1 MAIGFEYTLSVDEQS
16 SLTELN
22 KFIQAIGDLQVS
34 LSLDLDYDNCM
45 EAISKLQSEIRT
57 LDTKMAIQINTFE
70 IDETDLQA
78 ELYRKSRD
86 LKLLLKVEF
95 DDMALATQDVESP
108 TEKIKE
114 KAERDVVLIQDSVKK
129 MLNNL
134 NAQMQKA
141 NISSDI
147 IDVDSIERSIEE
159 LSLSTMKFD
168 EIKLRAREIK
178 NEISGWQQAI
188 RLQNNLLVETS
199 TQAKQV
205 RDAMGKA
212 NEAFKDDGGAR
223 ELTKSLG
230 LYERRLNIQKESIK
244 MSRQFKEASD
254 DVRESLLTKLDA
266 MRISGNTIKEL
277 GQSYQEASI
286 SIREM
291 KSSLKA
297 QHIAENGYAFNNL
310 AESVKGLAAQ
320 YLTLEAAMDG
330 VKAVFSNVKDYA
342 LELDNAYTDVA
353 ISMDITKSEF
363 DGWVDTATKIARA
376 NGITTGSVMDMVKI
390 YAQAGQSL
398 EDIQKKLE
406 GTAAIQNITQW
417 DADQTTAV
425 VNSIINQFDLAGEAT
440 SKFGEDSAAAIEYF
454 GDRLVYLSNNLSMDN
469 VAAIQEMASA
479 IDDAGSVIHNAGG
492 SMEWYMAITG
502 KLAETTNMTG
512 SEIGA
517 AMRMITARTL
527 RQGEAVEAM
536 GESAEDMEFKMAKA
550 EDALS
555 QIGVSIRGETAD
567 ELLNIE
573 EILGKVANAWDKM
586 SDSQQQSV
594 AEAMAGTQRSSVFQ
608 ALMNEYQ
615 AIQELT
621 GKAMYAQGDL
631 YEANEVRATNLEAAY
646 NKLKDTYNNLCRSLM
661 DSESLKSL
669 IESFDSLLQ
678 IVGKVASVLDGNLLP
693 VLGALVAMFATMHKQ
708 SLVSFF
714 AKLTGSLVTTN
725 AATGALTISFA
736 ALKSVMGIGG
746 VIGLGIF
753 ALQKWGEHV
762 EQEKQRLDSMSDA
775 VEDFKKKFS
784 DENGNVSIGTLV
796 DEYKQVNKELEDA
809 SLNSDERAEKE
820 QRVIDLTNQLSA
832 ASDTYKSI
840 LENQNLELDEQIQAL
855 EKASELEKKKAT
867 YQLLDDTD
875 MSKGQIKDDTKTLTS
890 YSGDIDYYDT
900 YIAELERL
908 LEANQQQQ
916 MANNGNQA
924 EMNRLVAEEASL
936 KEKIQANDKLRIKES
951 DDFVKAYERLV
962 AYQEA
967 GQVAE
972 ELGIEN
978 TREQLEIL
986 EEMKPIY
993 EEILGIKQETA
1004 ATDTN
1009 GDGDNS
1015 GLEGMV
1021 QTAEQAQAKVDEL
1034 NKTYATTIDQL
1045 REASDLSQQ
1054 VADGFE
1060 SMDLSNLLNSEV
1072 MDGFTGSIN
1081 NAADVTE
1088 HLKNKMQE
1096 LQDKAYETAVNMQ
1109 LQNDEAWSNIVNTTG
1124 QALNIQAEDMGEY
1137 TNILAGYRQVDLDNA
1152 TSASNAEAQSTSQLL
1167 SGILS
1172 SYSQVTNSKAGYRKT
1187 DMGNVV
1193 KFLNSQGVKE
1203 AQTVNQISSLWADFY
1218 AAKKKAI
1225 NQELGSLGRQAKA
1238 MEGFRGDPT
1247 VQMNIDRLNAEL
1259 NALEAANGM
1268 VTNYFNNVGGTFKG
1282 IADGLGQAVTSA
1294 GKVVND
1300 AINSAKLGSGKGSG
1314 KGSGSSGGKG
1324 SSGKGSSGSTEKEV
1338 ADLELAIDRYYEYN
1352 DAITDVENKLESLR
1366 AKREQITD
1374 RDKYKKSLE
1383 DEIDLINEQIKG
1395 YKNLLK
1401 EQQKE
1406 QNEIKKVLSNNGFK
1420 FDADGD
1426 ITNYAKQLQT
1436 LQKKANKLSGD
1447 SKEAAIAQVEA
1458 LADLI
1463 ERYNELHDDIIP
1475 GTNLEMEDLKNTII
1489 GLNQELEEQ
1498 LEVVDDLWDR
1508 YYNLSVQIAKV
1519 DHALNVNRKK
1529 QENAET
1535 DEERIKLIEEE
1546 INLLKQKQKLTQQN
1560 KYAAEQEAKTL
1571 QDQLDDYG
1579 VKFGSDGSIANYDQV
1594 MQALQNRI
1602 NNSSGTEREEAEKAA
1617 ETLADLV
1624 EKYTQLQSETIPG
1637 LEEEWLDYAD
1647 AIGEAEESIED
1658 IYKQQKEAAV
1668 DAQKDVAD
1676 AYEYYLTKR
1685 YNKLKEA
1692 LQKEQEAYNKAYEEE
1707 TFDRTLNEQQ
1717 QVLNEIAQQIAIYER
1732 DTSAAGRAR
1741 LEQLKQEYAEQQ
1753 AAINDIVR
1761 ENEHEKANEN
1771 FEDEAASLDEELAEL
1786 LAPENLIK
1794 VVNDAIA
1801 SGFITIGDEV
1811 MSLDVLMTNWMD
1823 ETGDGLYVLGSVLK
1837 TELLDNLKNARDI
1850 VNELGLG
1857 GTGID
1862 MNTGIASLLQLTNP
1876 GGANSQQASVT
1887 FSAPLLYVE
1896 GNVDQDVADQ
1906 ITTQLQQLEQ
1916 QIYKNIAEQLK

>member
-22 KFIQAIGDLQVS
+22 KFIQSISDFEVS
-34 LSLDLDYDNCM
+34 LSLDLDYNNCM
-45 EAISKLQSEIRT
+45 EAINKLQSEIRT
-57 LDTKMAIQINTFE
+57 LDTKMSIQINTFE

-95 DDMALATQDVESP
+95 DDMALAQSMQEVDSP

-168 EIKLRAREIK
+168 EIKFRAKEIK

-205 RDAMGKA
+205 RDAMAKA
-212 NEAFKDDGGAR
+212 NDAFKDDGGASQVK
-223 ELTKSLG
+223 KSLD
-230 LYERRLNIQKESIK
+230 LYNRRLDIQKESVK
-244 MSRQFKEASD
+244 MSRQFKEASE
-254 DVRESLLTKLDA
+254 DVRESLLAELNA
-266 MRISGNTIKEL
+266 MKISGNTIKEL

-286 SIREM
+286 HIREM
-291 KSSLKA
+291 KSDLKA
-297 QHIAENGYAFNNL
+297 QHISENGYAFNNL
-310 AESVKGLAAQ
+310 AESVKGLAMQ
-320 YLTLEAAMDG
+320 YLSLEAAMDG
-330 VKAVFSNVKDYA
+330 AKAVFSNIKDYA
-342 LELDNAYTDVA
+342 LDLDDAYTDIA
-353 ISMDITKSEF
+353 ISMDITKEEF
-363 DGWVDTATKIARA
+363 NGWVDTASEIARA
-376 NGITTGSVMDMVKI
+376 NGVTTNSIMDMVKI

-398 EDIQKKLE
+398 EDIQDKLQ

-440 SKFGEDSAAAIEYF
+440 SKFAYDSGAAIEYF

-479 IDDAGSVIHNAGG
+479 IDDAGSVIHSAGG

-527 RQGEAVEAM
+527 RQGEAVEAL
-536 GESAEDMEFKMAKA
+536 GESADDLEYKMSKA

-555 QIGVSIRGETAD
+555 QIGVTIRGETAD
-567 ELLNIE
+567 ELLSIE
-573 EILGKVANAWDKM
+573 EILGKVAKAWDKL
-586 SDSQQQSV
+586 SDSQKQSV
-594 AEAMAGTQRSSVFQ
+594 AEAMSGTQRSSVFQ

-615 AIQELT
+615 AIEELT
-621 GKAMYAQGDL
+621 QDAFNAGGEL
-631 YEANEVRATNLEAAY
+631 YEANEVRANNLEAAY
-646 NKLKDTYNNLCRSLM
+646 NRLQDSYNNLCRSIM
-661 DSESLKSL
+661 DSDALIKVVEWLDSIVVAINNLDMQTIITSLTTISGIVAGIKWNSISELVTQL
-669 IESFDSLLQ
+669 IALKNSGALATTAMNGLKGGLYALIATAIFTGLWNLCKAIKEIIPNADRARDSIRELTGAVNDYNGSMDGL
-678 IVGKVASVLDGNLLP
+678 KNAELDVNNYIQAQQKMQGLKEDTEEYQKQLEISNQALSN
-693 VLGALVAMFATMHKQ
+693 LGANYPDMA
-708 SLVSFF
+708 
-714 AKLTGSLVTTN
+714 
-725 AATGALTISFA
+725 
-736 ALKSVMGIGG
+736 
-746 VIGLGIF
+746 
-753 ALQKWGEHV
+753 
-762 EQEKQRLDSMSDA
+762 
-775 VEDFKKKFS
+775 
-784 DENGNVSIGTLV
+784 
-796 DEYKQVNKELEDA
+796 
-809 SLNSDERAEKE
+809 
-820 QRVIDLTNQLSA
+820 
-832 ASDTYKSI
+832 SI
-840 LENQNLELDEQIQAL
+840 LENENIKLDDKLLKIQQINEAL
-855 EKASELEKKKAT
+855 EKE
-867 YQLLDDTD
+867 YQLNML
-875 MSKGQIKDDTKTLTS
+875 
-890 YSGDIDYYDT
+890 
-900 YIAELERL
+900 
-908 LEANQQQQ
+908 N
-916 MANNGNQA
+916 
-924 EMNRLVAEEASL
+924 SL
-936 KEKIQANDKLRIKES
+936 ANDKDIDALEKQIEEQLALL
-951 DDFVKAYERLV
+951 DAYEQ
-962 AYQEA
+962 AKANYQAGGDEVQVIGNSQFDMTNNATHEYFENIRKDIVYATNDLEMFNDTLKDLNEDGLATERQMADLNERAVKMKEDEIAKQNELNEA
-967 GQVAE
+967 KEKGANIE
-972 ELGIEN
+972 GGGTGISQDEVDG
-978 TREQLEIL
+978 L
-986 EEMKPIY
+986 
-993 EEILGIKQETA
+993 
-1004 ATDTN
+1004 AT
-1009 GDGDNS
+1009 
-1015 GLEGMV
+1015 GLE
-1021 QTAEQAQAKVDEL
+1021 AAKQKMAEL
-1034 NKTYATTIDQL
+1034 NSTYATTIDQL
-1045 REASDLSQQ
+1045 KEASDLSQQ
-1054 VADGFE
+1054 VANEFE
-1060 SMDLSNLLNSEV
+1060 SMDLTNLLNSEV
-1072 MDGFTGSIN
+1072 MDGFTGSIT

-1096 LQDKAYETAVNMQ
+1096 LQDKAYETAVNME
-1109 LQNDEAWSNIVNTTG
+1109 LQNNEAWNSIVKTTG
-1124 QALNIQAEDMGEY
+1124 EALNIQAEDMGEY
-1137 TNILAGYRQVDLDNA
+1137 TNILAGYRQVDMDNA
-1152 TSASNAEAQSTSQLL
+1152 TSASNAEAQATSQLL

-1187 DMGNVV
+1187 DMSNVV

-1203 AQTVNQISSLWADFY
+1203 AQTVDQISGLWADFY

-1225 NQELGSLGRQAKA
+1225 NQELASLGRQAKA

-1247 VQMNIDRLNAEL
+1247 VELNINRLNAEL
-1259 NALEAANGM
+1259 NALEAANSM

-1300 AINSAKLGSGKGSG
+1300 AINSAKLGSGKG
-1314 KGSGSSGGKG
+1314 GKG
-1324 SSGKGSSGSTEKEV
+1324 SSGKGTSGSSGSKKGSSSETEKEI
-1338 ADLELAIDRYYEYN
+1338 ADLELAIDRYYDYN

-1366 AKREQITD
+1366 AKREQITN
-1374 RDKYKKSLE
+1374 RDKYKKSLQ
-1383 DEIDLINEQIKG
+1383 DEIDLINDQIDG
-1395 YKNLLK
+1395 YQNLLK
-1401 EQQKE
+1401 EQKKE
-1406 QNEIKKVLSNNGFK
+1406 QSEIKKVLSNNGFK

-1436 LQKKANKLSGD
+1436 LQNQANKLSGE

-1463 ERYNELHDDIIP
+1463 ERYDELHDDIIP
-1475 GTNLEMEDLKNTII
+1475 GTNLEMQDLKNAILE
-1489 GLNQELEEQ
+1489 LNQELEEQ
-1498 LEVVDDLWDR
+1498 AEIVDDLWDR
-1508 YYNLSVQIAKV
+1508 YYNLSVEIAKV

-1529 QENAET
+1529 QDNAET

-1546 INLLKQKQKLTQQN
+1546 INLLKEKQKLTQKN
-1560 KYAAEQEAKTL
+1560 KKAAEQEAKSL

-1579 VKFGSDGSIANYDQV
+1579 VKFGADGSIANYDQV
-1594 MQALQNRI
+1594 MQALQNKI
-1602 NNSSGTEREEAEKAA
+1602 NNSSGSKREEAEKAA
-1617 ETLADLV
+1617 EALADLV

-1692 LQKEQEAYNKAYEEE
+1692 LQKEQDAYNKAYEEE

-1771 FEDEAASLDEELAEL
+1771 FEEEAASLEDELAGL

-1823 ETGDGLYVLGSVLK
+1823 ETGDGLYALGSVLK
-1837 TELLDNLKNARDI
+1837 SELLDNLQDARD
-1850 VNELGLG
+1850 VLNELGLG
-1857 GTGID
+1857 TTGID
-1862 MNTGIASLLQLTNP
+1862 MNTGIASLLQLTNAGTP
-1876 GGANSQQASVT
+1876 SQQSTVT

-1896 GNVDQDVADQ
+1896 GNVDQSVADQ
-1906 ITTQLQQLEQ
+1906 ITAQLQQLEQ
-1916 QIYKNIAEQLK
+1916 EIYKNIANQLK

>member
-34 LSLDLDYDNCM
+34 LSLGLDYNNCM
-45 EAISKLQSEIRT
+45 EAINKLQSEIRT
-57 LDTKMAIQINTFE
+57 LDTKMSIQINTFE

-95 DDMALATQDVESP
+95 DDMALAQATQEVNSP

-199 TQAKQV
+199 TQAKEV
-205 RDAMGKA
+205 RSAMKEA
-212 NEAFKDDGGAR
+212 NEAFAGDGGASQVK
-223 ELTKSLG
+223 KSNE
-230 LYERRLNIQKESIK
+230 LYERRLNIQKESVK
-244 MSRQFKEASD
+244 MSRQFKEASE
-254 DVRESLLTKLDA
+254 DVREALLDELNA
-266 MRISGNTIKEL
+266 MKISGNTIKEL

-286 SIREM
+286 RIREM
-291 KSSLKA
+291 KSDLKA
-297 QHIAENGYAFNNL
+297 QHIEENGYAFNNL
-310 AESVKGLAAQ
+310 AESVKGLAMQ
-320 YLTLEAAMDG
+320 YLSLEAAMDG
-330 VKAVFSNVKDYA
+330 AKAVFSNIKDYA
-342 LELDNAYTDVA
+342 LQLDDAYTDIA
-353 ISMDITKSEF
+353 ISMDVTKEEF
-363 DGWVDTATKIARA
+363 NEWVDTASEIARA
-376 NGITTGSVMDMVKI
+376 NGITTNSVMDMVKI

-398 EDIQKKLE
+398 EDIQDKLQ

-440 SKFGEDSAAAIEYF
+440 SKFAYDSGAAIEYF
-454 GDRLVYLSNNLSMDN
+454 GDRLVLLSNNLSMDN

-479 IDDAGSVIHNAGG
+479 IDDAGSVIHSAGG

-536 GESAEDMEFKMAKA
+536 GESAEDMEFKMSKA

-555 QIGVSIRGETAD
+555 QIGVTIRGETAD
-567 ELLNIE
+567 ELLSIE
-573 EILGKVANAWDKM
+573 EILGKVAGAWDKLT
-586 SDSQQQSV
+586 DSQKQ
-594 AEAMAGTQRSSVFQ
+594 AIGEAMAGTQRSSVFQ

-615 AIQELT
+615 AIEELT
-621 GKAMYAQGDL
+621 QDAFGAGGEL
-631 YEANEVRATNLEAAY
+631 YEANEVRANNLEAAY
-646 NKLKDTYNNLCRSLM
+646 NRLQDSYNNLCRSIM
-661 DSESLKSL
+661 DSDALIKVVEWLDSIVVAINNLDMQTIITSLTTISGIVAGIKWNSISELVTQL
-669 IESFDSLLQ
+669 IALKNSGALATTAMNGLKGGLYALIATAIFTGLWNLCKAIKEIIPNADRARDSIRELTGAVNDYNGSMDGL
-678 IVGKVASVLDGNLLP
+678 KNAELDVNNYIQAQQKMQGLKEDTEEYQKQLEISNQALSN
-693 VLGALVAMFATMHKQ
+693 LGANYPDMA
-708 SLVSFF
+708 
-714 AKLTGSLVTTN
+714 
-725 AATGALTISFA
+725 
-736 ALKSVMGIGG
+736 
-746 VIGLGIF
+746 
-753 ALQKWGEHV
+753 
-762 EQEKQRLDSMSDA
+762 
-775 VEDFKKKFS
+775 
-784 DENGNVSIGTLV
+784 
-796 DEYKQVNKELEDA
+796 
-809 SLNSDERAEKE
+809 
-820 QRVIDLTNQLSA
+820 
-832 ASDTYKSI
+832 SI
-840 LENQNLELDEQIQAL
+840 LENENIKLDDKLLKIQQINEAL
-855 EKASELEKKKAT
+855 EKE
-867 YQLLDDTD
+867 YQLNML
-875 MSKGQIKDDTKTLTS
+875 
-890 YSGDIDYYDT
+890 
-900 YIAELERL
+900 
-908 LEANQQQQ
+908 N
-916 MANNGNQA
+916 
-924 EMNRLVAEEASL
+924 SL
-936 KEKIQANDKLRIKES
+936 ANDKDIDALEKQIEEQLALL
-951 DDFVKAYERLV
+951 DAYEQ
-962 AYQEA
+962 AKANYQA
-967 GQVAE
+967 GGDEVQVIGNSQFDMTNNATHEYFDNIRKDIVYATNDLEMFNDTLKDLNEDGLATERQMADLNERAVKMKDEEIAKQE
-972 ELGIEN
+972 ELN
-978 TREQLEIL
+978 AA
-986 EEMKPIY
+986 
-993 EEILGIKQETA
+993 KQEGANIEGGGTGVSQEEVDGLAEGIDA
-1004 ATDTN
+1004 AQ
-1009 GDGDNS
+1009 GKI
-1015 GLEGMV
+1015 
-1021 QTAEQAQAKVDEL
+1021 AEL

-1060 SMDLSNLLNSEV
+1060 NMDLSNLLNSEV

-1314 KGSGSSGGKG
+1314 GKGSGSSGGKG
-1324 SSGKGSSGSTEKEV
+1324 SSGKGSSGSSSTEKEV
-1338 ADLELAIDRYYEYN
+1338 ADLELAIDRYYDYN

-1374 RDKYKKSLE
+1374 RDKYKKSLQ
-1383 DEIDLINEQIKG
+1383 DEIDLINDQIDG

-1401 EQQKE
+1401 EQKKE
-1406 QNEIKKVLSNNGFK
+1406 QSEIKKVLSNNGFK

-1498 LEVVDDLWDR
+1498 TEIVDDLWDR
-1508 YYNLSVQIAKV
+1508 YYNLSVEIAKV

-1546 INLLKQKQKLTQQN
+1546 IRLLKEKQKLTQKN
-1560 KYAAEQEAKTL
+1560 KKAAEQEAKTL

-1579 VKFGSDGSIANYDQV
+1579 VKFGADGSISNYDQV
-1594 MQALQNRI
+1594 MQTLQNRI
-1602 NNSSGTEREEAEKAA
+1602 NNSSGAEREEAEKAA

-1624 EKYTQLQSETIPG
+1624 EKYAQLQSETIPG

-1692 LQKEQEAYNKAYEEE
+1692 LQKEQDAYNKAYEEE

-1741 LEQLKQEYAEQQ
+1741 LEQLKQEYADQQ